1 MRTIYNYYNN
11 NNLFKA
17 GFLIGAGFAFMIS
30 GSLMSLLGSYN
41 MIKYGFE
48 K

>member
-1 MRTIYNYYNN
+1 MTTIYHYYNN

-17 GFLIGAGFAFMIS
+17 GFLIGAGLAFMIS
-30 GSLMSLLGSYN
+30 GTMFSVLGSYH

-48 K
+48 

>member
-1 MRTIYNYYNN
+1 MHTIYHYYNN
-11 NNLFKA
+11 NNLFRA
-17 GFLIGAGFAFMIS
+17 GFLLGSGFAFMIC
-30 GSLMSLLGSYN
+30 GSIMSVLGSYN